1 MPTQVTVTG
10 TFQSAPGVPAQGYVV
25 WQLSNELFDT
35 NGNLVC
41 TTAPLTFNLVN
52 GVMTA
57 VVWANDDPTV
67 QPTGTHWTVSVY
79 VNSGKSANIP
89 LVTLISQNNYVL
101 AHTSTSVNM
110 ASLPVAQVTPAM
122 QSSVTQLTAG
132 SGISIT
138 GGDGAGHGALTIASS
153 GGGGGLPAPVLTTG
167 WQPGFGVTSGQNFV
181 MPSGTT
187 SMTYPFDTAYTLEN
201 STGVGA
207 TTLTDDQWMH
217 WDPATPK
224 QFTVKRTGWYWV
236 NWSVDIG
243 PLGLASAVE
252 WLIQPSFGFVNKDVI
267 IPTMAKIG
275 LFTNGST
282 LGYIV
287 GPQTCSLTIAMTS
300 GQTNSTNF
308 NISEPP
314 TSQQMIL
321 IPLFS

>member
-1 MPTQVTVTG
+1 MPTQVTVSG
-10 TFQSAPGVPAQGYVV
+10 TFDSSPGVPAQGYVV
-25 WQLSNELFDT
+25 WQLSNELADT
-35 NGNLVC
+35 NGNIIC

-67 QPTGTHWTVSVY
+67 QPTGTYWTVSVF
-79 VNSGKSANIP
+79 VTQPQSAGNIP
-89 LVTLISQNNYVL
+89 LVTQVSQNNYVL
-101 AHTSTSVNM
+101 SHTAPSVNL
-110 ASLPVAQVTPAM
+110 ASLPVAKVGLPA

-132 SGISIT
+132 SGITIT
-138 GGDGAGHGALTIASS
+138 GGDGAGHGSLTIASS
-153 GGGGGLPAPVLTTG
+153 GGGLPAPDLTHG

-187 SMTYPFDTAYTLEN
+187 SMTYPFDTAYTLE
-201 STGVGA
+201 STTGS
-207 TTLTDDQWMH
+207 TTLVDDIWMH

-236 NWSVDIG
+236 NWSVDVG
-243 PLGLASAVE
+243 PLGLASPVE
-252 WLIQPSFGFVNKDVI
+252 WLVQPSFGFVNKDVI
-267 IPTMAKIG
+267 IPIMAKIA

-282 LGYIV
+282 LAYIV
-287 GPQTCSLTIAMTS
+287 GPQTCSLTIQMTS